1 MTSVRRYSLDK
12 VLHLTAVIRKEN
24 PMYVSWCPELNIASQ
39 GETIDQAISN
49 LKEAIGLYIEDK
61 DAFIPP
67 ELFKDYG
74 QNPVFTC
81 FDIKSQ

>member
-1 MTSVRRYSLDK
+1 LDK
-12 VLHLTAVIRKEN
+12 ILHLTAVIRKEN

-49 LKEAIGLYIEDK
+49 LREAIGLYIGDK
-61 DAFIPP
+61 DAFVPP
-67 ELFKDYG
+67 ELFKDHI

-81 FDIKSQ
+81 LDIKSA